1 MRMVDDEQLVENSLV
16 KVLAYNLYHFEGK
29 NRIHILDLNC
39 KAHPGH
45 RLGKPVE
52 MSIPATDDRNRDM
65 ALAGRHDS
73 SNSDDN
79 DGLQKMYS
87 CYYHMDKQAKDSKI
101 PRTGWKVEENGV
113 TPAPRCTWIPAT
125 VRRFGDISRCNSQE
139 EEDSNDKR
147 VSK

>member
-1 MRMVDDEQLVENSLV
+1 MGKVEDEQLVENSLV
-16 KVLAYNLYHFEGK
+16 KVLAYDLYNFEGK

-52 MSIPATDDRNRDM
+52 MLTPASVDHSSDM
-65 ALAGRHDS
+65 ALSGRQYS
-73 SNSDDN
+73 SYSDDN

-101 PRTGWKVEENGV
+101 PRTGWKVEENGM

-139 EEDSNDKR
+139 EEDNTGKQ
-147 VSK
+147 VNI